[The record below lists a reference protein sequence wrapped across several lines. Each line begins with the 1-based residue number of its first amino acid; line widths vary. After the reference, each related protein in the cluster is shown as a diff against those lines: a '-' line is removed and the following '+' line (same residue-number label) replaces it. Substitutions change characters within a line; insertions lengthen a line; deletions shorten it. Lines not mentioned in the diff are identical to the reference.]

1 MVHQMSRKYG
11 VPFSTQYTDSNR
23 LSYVYCCTF
32 GGDPKNT
39 VRETCKSIYKCPAK
53 LIFIHVNVFNTDYFS
68 FSMEHSTI
76 QHSHPATS
84 LFAGAFRN
92 ILTTDQIAEVNNQE
106 NLGVLPGINRTNNN
120 VNVNSNIYFNIRRE
134 ARKKVN
140 TESLESFIDEILK
153 PMIMM

>member
-1 MVHQMSRKYG
+1 
-11 VPFSTQYTDSNR
+11 
-23 LSYVYCCTF
+23 
-32 GGDPKNT
+32 
-39 VRETCKSIYKCPAK
+39 
-53 LIFIHVNVFNTDYFS
+53 
-68 FSMEHSTI
+68 MEHSTI